1 MSLQVTNEDILRYFF
16 LNAVAAATL
25 TASKS
30 REINS
35 SHDGISEWPDP
46 CISEMT
52 SLVDTALKAVGVSK
66 SSAQEASSS
75 AVMNTYSRFPLTL
88 VRGKGCWVWDDH
100 GNRYLDAVAGIA
112 TDTLGHSDRVMRRSL
127 HRQLRRIQHVS
138 NLYRIPEQ
146 EELASWLVHN
156 SCADSA
162 FFCSS
167 GAEANEAAI
176 KLARKHGHH
185 RRDIERPV
193 ILTAAASFHG
203 RTLAAV
209 TATGQPK
216 YHKGFE
222 PVVEGFDYFTYN
234 DIDSFEAALQKH
246 EADGPKVA
254 AVLIEPLQG
263 EGGVN
268 PGDRT
273 FFQTIRE
280 RCSERNILLILDEV
294 QVGMGR
300 SGRLWGYQQ
309 LGIEPDAFTLAKG
322 LGGGHAIGA
331 LLVKAEA
338 DLFQPGDHAST
349 FGGNPF
355 ACRAGLTVAREIE
368 RRGLL
373 QHVEQRGA
381 QLQQGLELLVER
393 YPNLFEGSRGW
404 GLLQGLVLR
413 DNSDFTAPQLAAAA
427 IDQRLLL
434 VAAGPKVLRM
444 VPPLVMTRREVQQ
457 LLERLDATFANA
469 G

>member
-1 MSLQVTNEDILRYFF
+1 
-16 LNAVAAATL
+16 
-25 TASKS
+25 
-30 REINS
+30 
-35 SHDGISEWPDP
+35 
-46 CISEMT
+46 MT
-52 SLVDTALKAVGVSK
+52 GLVDTALKTVGVARP
-66 SSAQEASSS
+66 SAKTASAK
-75 AVMNTYSRFPLTL
+75 AVMNTYNRFPLTL
-88 VRGKGCWVWDDH
+88 VSGKGCWVWDDQ

-355 ACRAGLTVAREIE
+355 ACRAGLTVAMEIE

-434 VAAGPKVLRM
+434 VAAGPRVLRM

>member
-1 MSLQVTNEDILRYFF
+1 
-16 LNAVAAATL
+16 
-25 TASKS
+25 
-30 REINS
+30 
-35 SHDGISEWPDP
+35 
-46 CISEMT
+46 
-52 SLVDTALKAVGVSK
+52 
-66 SSAQEASSS
+66 
-75 AVMNTYSRFPLTL
+75 MNTYNRFPLTL
-88 VRGKGCWVWDDH
+88 VRGKGCWVWDDRGH
-100 GNRYLDAVAGIA
+100 RYLDAVAGIA
-112 TDTLGHSDRVMRRSL
+112 TDTLGHSDRVMRRNL

-146 EELASWLVHN
+146 EELADWLVQH
-156 SCADSA
+156 SCADSV
-162 FFCSS
+162 FFCNS

-176 KLARKHGHH
+176 KLARKHGHQ
-185 RRDIERPV
+185 RRNIERPV

-216 YHKGFE
+216 YHQGFE
-222 PVVEGFDYFTYN
+222 PVVEGFDYFDYN
-234 DIDSFEAALQKH
+234 DIRSFETALQKH
-246 EADGPKVA
+246 EAQGPKVA

-268 PGDRT
+268 PGDHA
-273 FFQTIRE
+273 FFQTLRQH
-280 RCSERNILLILDEV
+280 CNERNILLILDEV

-300 SGRLWGYQQ
+300 SGRLWGYEQ

-331 LLVKAEA
+331 LLVDAQA
-338 DLFQPGDHAST
+338 DVFKPGDHAST

-373 QHVEQRGA
+373 QHVEQRGI
-381 QLQQGLELLVER
+381 QLREGLELMVER
-393 YPNLFEGSRGW
+393 YPDLFEGTRGW

-413 DNSDFTAPQLAAAA
+413 ENSKRNAAQLAAAA

-434 VAAGPKVLRM
+434 VAAGPRVLRM
-444 VPPLVMTRREVQQ
+444 VPPLVISRREVQQ
-457 LLERLDATFANA
+457 LLERLDATLATA
-469 G
+469 A

>member
-1 MSLQVTNEDILRYFF
+1 
-16 LNAVAAATL
+16 
-25 TASKS
+25 
-30 REINS
+30 
-35 SHDGISEWPDP
+35 
-46 CISEMT
+46 MT
-52 SLVDTALKAVGVSK
+52 GLVDTALKTVGVARP
-66 SSAQEASSS
+66 SAKTASAK
-75 AVMNTYSRFPLTL
+75 AVMNTYNRFPLTL
-88 VRGKGCWVWDDH
+88 VRGKGCWVWDDQGH
-100 GNRYLDAVAGIA
+100 RYLDAVAGIA

-146 EELASWLVHN
+146 EELADWLVQH
-156 SCADSA
+156 SCADSV
-162 FFCSS
+162 FFCNS

-176 KLARKHGHH
+176 KLARKHGHQ
-185 RRDIERPV
+185 RRSIERPV

-216 YHKGFE
+216 YHQGFE
-222 PVVEGFDYFTYN
+222 PVVEGFDYFDYN
-234 DIDSFEAALQKH
+234 DIRSFETALQKH
-246 EADGPKVA
+246 EAQGPKVA

-268 PGDRT
+268 PGDHA
-273 FFQTIRE
+273 FFQTLRQH
-280 RCSERNILLILDEV
+280 CNERNILLILDEV

-300 SGRLWGYQQ
+300 SGRLWGYEQ

-331 LLVKAEA
+331 LLVNAQA
-338 DLFQPGDHAST
+338 DVFKPGDHAST

-373 QHVEQRGA
+373 QHVEQRGI
-381 QLQQGLELLVER
+381 QLREGLELLVER
-393 YPNLFEGSRGW
+393 YPDLFEGTRGW

-413 DNSDFTAPQLAAAA
+413 ENSKCNAAQLAAAA

-434 VAAGPKVLRM
+434 VAAGPRVLRM
-444 VPPLVMTRREVQQ
+444 VPPLVISRREVQQ
-457 LLERLDATFANA
+457 LLERLDATLATA
-469 G
+469 A